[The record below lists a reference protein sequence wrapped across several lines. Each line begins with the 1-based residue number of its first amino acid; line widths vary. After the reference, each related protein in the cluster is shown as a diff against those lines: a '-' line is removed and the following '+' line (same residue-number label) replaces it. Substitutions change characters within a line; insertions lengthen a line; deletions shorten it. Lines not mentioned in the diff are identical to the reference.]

1 MSHQRRH
8 AAHGSQ
14 PEQNRAK
21 EVVNK
26 YVCDAGTKRVSECPS
41 HQGCSGLLW
50 AFPELKILTKKDDV
64 RMYGF
69 EGDAG
74 QEGEG
79 WTRIIYSS
87 YRRNP
92 CYRF

>member
-1 MSHQRRH
+1 MDVSPVTS
-8 AAHGSQ
+8 AAARGSR
-14 PEQNRAK
+14 PEHRAK
-21 EVVNK
+21 KCVYN
-26 YVCDAGTKRVSECPS
+26 YVYDAGPKRVSEWPS

-50 AFPELKILTKKDDV
+50 AFPELKFNEKKTIV

-79 WTRIIYSS
+79 
-87 YRRNP
+87 
-92 CYRF
+92 